1 MRALVVLLLG
11 AGMALTQT
19 SHAQAPQAQGPG
31 TEVPQI
37 QTPGQTPGQTP
48 AQTPAAASSPVPT
61 VRPVGTM
68 SELMIKIIYPY
79 SDAMFYIGRAQPKN
93 DVEWEDL
100 QGKALALAELGNLL
114 MMPGRARDQDRWLRD
129 ARLLVEAGAAAY
141 KATKDKNVDAVLALN
156 EQLVDSCTTCHM
168 HYRPNY
174 GRRPPAQRPPQ

>member
-1 MRALVVLLLG
+1 MRALGMLLLG
-11 AGMALTQT
+11 GLALTQA
-19 SHAQAPQAQGPG
+19 SRAQAPQAQ
-31 TEVPQI
+31 VP
-37 QTPGQTPGQTP
+37 QTP
-48 AQTPAAASSPVPT
+48 APQAETPPAAPSPVPT

-68 SELMIKIIYPY
+68 SELMVKVIYPY

-114 MMPGRARDQDRWLRD
+114 MMPGRAKDQDRWMRD
-129 ARLLVEAGAAAY
+129 WRLLVEAGAAPY
-141 KATKDKNVDAVLALN
+141 KATKDKDVDAVLALN

-174 GRRPPAQRPPQ
+174 GRRP

>member
-1 MRALVVLLLG
+1 MIAIRTMISG
-11 AGMALTQT
+11 AFGVFLAGVALTQA
-19 SHAQAPQAQGPG
+19 SQAQAPA
-31 TEVPQI
+31 
-37 QTPGQTPGQTP
+37 
-48 AQTPAAASSPVPT
+48 AQTPPPVPPAQVQSAPT

-68 SELMIKIIYPY
+68 SELMVKVIYPY
-79 SDAMFYIGRAQPKN
+79 SDAMFYIGRAAPKN

-114 MMPGRARDQDRWLRD
+114 MMPGRARDQDQWMKD

-156 EQLVDSCTTCHM
+156 EQLVNSCTSCHM

>member
-1 MRALVVLLLG
+1 MMWRVLLLAAG
-11 AGMALTQT
+11 AVVLTTQ
-19 SHAQAPQAQGPG
+19 SSRARAQ
-31 TEVPQI
+31 E
-37 QTPGQTPGQTP
+37 QTPPATTPP
-48 AQTPAAASSPVPT
+48 APT

-68 SELMIKIIYPY
+68 SELMVKVIYPY
-79 SDAMFYIGRAQPKN
+79 SDAMFYIGRAAPKN

-100 QGKALALAELGNLL
+100 QGKALALAEFGNLL
-114 MMPGRARDQDRWLRD
+114 MMPGRARDQDQWMKD

-156 EQLVDSCTTCHM
+156 EQLVGSCTSCHM